1 MAIIE
6 REKYCESDLNKMA
19 SQFDQRIKAV
29 LQATDRCKGN
39 ERMQHFWANVIRE
52 LQHTYQK
59 VRNLKR
65 SISFD
70 WDIHDV
76 QTVRPDLSNDQ
87 AMEVLERVNKLYD
100 PNVGV
105 NYCTIRMTA
114 TELFGIPRTT
124 KKIIDQ

>member
-1 MAIIE
+1 
-6 REKYCESDLNKMA
+6 
-19 SQFDQRIKAV
+19 
-29 LQATDRCKGN
+29 
-39 ERMQHFWANVIRE
+39 MQHFWANVIRE